1 MDYIKEKDEMGTFG
15 VSKLCEWIFNNNTEE
30 AQENYAHFV
39 KPMILKMM
47 MDSFH
52 YICLMEN
59 TLQVENDQLSHITQ
73 TKPVMP
79 IMCTFD
85 KNCGYLCGFFTNRI
99 LNLVEDSDPNKG
111 HRTEPNSY
119 ASNHWTVIDVQQKT
133 KDNEKQMLIHHDH
146 LKNMPYSAPPKLNN
160 NNNNKRARYGGGSG
174 KTRRRGDKIKSNGK
188 ITRRKPI

>member
-1 MDYIKEKDEMGTFG
+1 
-15 VSKLCEWIFNNNTEE
+15 
-30 AQENYAHFV
+30 
-39 KPMILKMM
+39 
-47 MDSFH
+47 
-52 YICLMEN
+52 MEN
-59 TLQVENDQLSHITQ
+59 TLQVENNTTLLSPITQ

-99 LNLVEDSDPNKG
+99 LNLVEDSDPKTG

-119 ASNHWTVIDVQQKT
+119 ASNHWTVIDVEQKT
-133 KDNEKQMLIHHDH
+133 KDNEKEMLIHHDH
-146 LKNMPYSAPPKLNN
+146 LKNMPYSAPPKFNS
-160 NNNNKRARYGGGSG
+160 KRARHQGGSG